1 MWLTMASRLRRMQ
14 AAATMIAALLCVL
27 LIACSR
33 TEPVPAL
40 APLDTDATILAFGD
54 SLTYGTSA
62 GQDSAYPAVLSA
74 QIGRTVIN
82 AGVPGETTAEG
93 LARLPEVLDDVDP
106 DLVILCLGGND
117 MLRKQDRGRMKDNL
131 AAMIDLVRERGI
143 ALVLLGVPEPRLVGL
158 NTEPTYFELA
168 ARYGLPLESKIIAEV
183 LGDNSRKAD
192 RIHPNAEGYRDMA
205 LAIEDLLKAARAI

>member
-1 MWLTMASRLRRMQ
+1 MWLTMASRLRRTQ
-14 AAATMIAALLCVL
+14 AAAAMIVAVLGVL
-27 LIACSR
+27 LTACSR
-33 TEPVPAL
+33 NEPVPAL

-54 SLTYGTSA
+54 SLTYGTGA

-93 LARLPEVLDDVDP
+93 LARLPEVLDEVDP